1 MRRDTGQGKQL
12 CIDVSGCR
20 RLPGGGPPRPWKPA
34 KGRCDDRYRTRWA
47 CPPEQPG
54 DPERIAIREAL
65 AFGKAV
71 YDQSR
76 APGLSVAGLAGR
88 AATTTGEIGCT
99 EEGGTEPAIAL
110 LRRLATTL
118 DAAARLTADTNS
130 VSRGSNPTQ
139 PER

>member
-1 MRRDTGQGKQL
+1 MH
-12 CIDVSGCR
+12 
-20 RLPGGGPPRPWKPA
+20 
-34 KGRCDDRYRTRWA
+34 
-47 CPPEQPG
+47 
-54 DPERIAIREAL
+54 
-65 AFGKAV
+65 
-71 YDQSR
+71 
-76 APGLSVAGLAGR
+76 
-88 AATTTGEIGCT
+88 